1 MNRKLERVI
10 GWIGVGLTLLYT
22 LLFLIGLAMGKGA
35 ISKLLLK
42 QGDSSM
48 SASYLQHSMI
58 FEAVSLIVVAII
70 AAIGIVLSKKN
81 RILGGVLLVI
91 AAVIGVFLSNFIAS
105 ILFFI
110 AGIMLFVRRSQKKHR
125 ENQEY
130 DRKHGYFD
138 ATTSKDDDLD
148 ELHKKGKVD
157 PNLED
162 PEHYS
167 EAEHAAHNRKE
178 RERRESGV
186 LGGKKHDEHENNQ
199 HQENDHNPKEER
211 IYTEERG
218 YDKKG
223 NEFVEKDEETFYEDN
238 KDDISNNDLT
248 SQRRRNNDERPSRH
262 DLDDKK

>member
-186 LGGKKHDEHENNQ
+186 LGGKKHEHENNQ
-199 HQENDHNPKEER
+199 HQENNHNPKEER